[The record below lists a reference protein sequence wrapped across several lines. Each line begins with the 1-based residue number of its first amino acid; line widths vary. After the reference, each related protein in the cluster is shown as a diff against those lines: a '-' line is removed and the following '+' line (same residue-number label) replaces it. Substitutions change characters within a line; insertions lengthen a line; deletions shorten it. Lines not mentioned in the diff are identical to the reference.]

1 MPAGELHDYTI
12 RRLRPCPATM
22 RAPPLGAATDRFL
35 VLSVCPWETKTQE
48 EPHTSAP
55 FSATLTRKSVIC

>member
-1 MPAGELHDYTI
+1 MPCYDAGSASRD
-12 RRLRPCPATM
+12 R
-22 RAPPLGAATDRFL
+22 ATDRFL

>member
-1 MPAGELHDYTI
+1 MTTTSGASARALLQCGL
-12 RRLRPCPATM
+12 RLEGTE
-22 RAPPLGAATDRFL
+22 TDRFL

-55 FSATLTRKSVIC
+55 FSATLTCTSVIC